1 MKNATRNVFFLYIGT
16 NLQDLNRLV
25 TIFLAFLVGFP
36 CSFAQNKEK
45 LSFYDRCA
53 VKTNAFEWLVTVPNV
68 AFEFDIVRNDFQK
81 MSLNLGVKYNWNTY
95 HSHAPSTV
103 FDMFDV
109 RPEFR
114 YYFRTQNRKLA
125 FPWWVMYAG
134 PYVSYGT
141 YTFKLAEKGI
151 RGFASGV
158 GVSAGYVIPVY
169 EYKKGAIDVELGAS
183 VGLQVCTRDVFT
195 HNPEGHYYTK
205 LEESSKGLHVTPFPV
220 ISELRVAFVWRKQ
233 SIRYQVKVD
242 TEAAERKE
250 RYQKYLKLMEEDI
263 VANLPADL
271 VEQYQTVEQ
280 LGKELSDRKEYLLGE
295 NAIRSPHYEFTPK
308 TIKSLEKQVNRR
320 VEELMREFERHNGKS
335 VK

>member
-263 VANLPADL
+263 VANLPLDL
-271 VEQYQTVEQ
+271 FLQ
-280 LGKELSDRKEYLLGE
+280 KD
-295 NAIRSPHYEFTPK
+295 
-308 TIKSLEKQVNRR
+308 
-320 VEELMREFERHNGKS
+320 
-335 VK
+335 